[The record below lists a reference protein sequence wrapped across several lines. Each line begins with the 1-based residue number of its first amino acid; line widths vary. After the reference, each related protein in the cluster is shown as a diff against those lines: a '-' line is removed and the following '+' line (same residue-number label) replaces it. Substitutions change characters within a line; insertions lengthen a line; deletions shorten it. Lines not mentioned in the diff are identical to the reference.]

1 VAEWAAT
8 IEMAQREGH
17 GLEAPPIVRVSRDGK
32 LPLSFA
38 QQRLW
43 FLDQLEPGST
53 FYNIPS
59 AIKLT
64 GVLNIDAMERALTEI
79 VRRHEVLRTT
89 FSQVDG
95 EPQQII
101 SPAELFRLPVIDL
114 SHLPDD
120 ERQAEMQ
127 RLISEEAVRPFDLM
141 RGPLLRVTLLC
152 TGAEEH
158 TALLTQHH
166 IVSDGWSTG
175 ILIREVAAL
184 YTAYRAGRP
193 SPFEELPIQYADFAH
208 WQRQWLQGDAL
219 ERQLSYWRQ
228 QLAGAPTVLE
238 LPAARPR
245 PAVQTFRAAK
255 QKVEL
260 SREVT
265 EGLKA
270 LGRQTGVTLFM
281 SLLAAFDVLL
291 YRYGGQT
298 DLLIGTPIA
307 NRNRLETEALI
318 GFFIN
323 TLVLRID
330 LSGDPT
336 FIEVLQ
342 RVREVSFEAYAHQEM
357 PFEKLVEELQPDRSQ
372 NHSPLFQVMFV
383 LQNIEIDA
391 LELPGLSLSTYQEE
405 NKTAKF
411 DLLLTM
417 WETNDGM
424 GGFLKYNTDIFE
436 DHTIAKMVEHFQT
449 LIENLLADPQQ
460 HLSDSSFLTEDET
473 MGLTSADFPESG
485 LSQKDFESLIL
496 QLNSSSSL
504 K

>member
-1 VAEWAAT
+1 
-8 IEMAQREGH
+8 
-17 GLEAPPIVRVSRDGK
+17 
-32 LPLSFA
+32 
-38 QQRLW
+38 
-43 FLDQLEPGST
+43 
-53 FYNIPS
+53 
-59 AIKLT
+59 
-64 GVLNIDAMERALTEI
+64 
-79 VRRHEVLRTT
+79 
-89 FSQVDG
+89 
-95 EPQQII
+95 
-101 SPAELFRLPVIDL
+101 
-114 SHLPDD
+114 
-120 ERQAEMQ
+120 
-127 RLISEEAVRPFDLM
+127 
-141 RGPLLRVTLLC
+141 
-152 TGAEEH
+152 
-158 TALLTQHH
+158 
-166 IVSDGWSTG
+166 
-175 ILIREVAAL
+175 VAAL
-184 YTAYRAGRP
+184 YAAYRAGIP
-193 SPFEELPIQYADFAH
+193 SPLEELPIQYADFAH

-219 ERQLSYWRQ
+219 ERLLSYWRR
-228 QLAGAPTVLE
+228 QLAGASTVLE
-238 LPAARPR
+238 LPAAKPR

-255 QKVEL
+255 QWVEL

-291 YRYGGQT
+291 YRYSGQT

-342 RVREVSFEAYAHQEM
+342 RVREVSLEAYAHQEM

-383 LQNIEIDA
+383 LQNMEVDA
-391 LELPGLSLSTYQEE
+391 LELPGLLLRADQEE
-405 NKTAKF
+405 NWTAKF

-417 WETNDGM
+417 WEMNDGM
-424 GGFLKYNTDIFE
+424 GGFLKYNTDVF
-436 DHTIAKMVEHFQT
+436 DDTTIVNIVEHFQI

>member
-1 VAEWAAT
+1 
-8 IEMAQREGH
+8 M
-17 GLEAPPIVRVSRDGK
+17 
-32 LPLSFA
+32 
-38 QQRLW
+38 
-43 FLDQLEPGST
+43 
-53 FYNIPS
+53 
-59 AIKLT
+59 
-64 GVLNIDAMERALTEI
+64 
-79 VRRHEVLRTT
+79 
-89 FSQVDG
+89 
-95 EPQQII
+95 
-101 SPAELFRLPVIDL
+101 
-114 SHLPDD
+114 
-120 ERQAEMQ
+120 
-127 RLISEEAVRPFDLM
+127 
-141 RGPLLRVTLLC
+141 
-152 TGAEEH
+152 
-158 TALLTQHH
+158 
-166 IVSDGWSTG
+166 
-175 ILIREVAAL
+175 
-184 YTAYRAGRP
+184 
-193 SPFEELPIQYADFAH
+193 
-208 WQRQWLQGDAL
+208 
-219 ERQLSYWRQ
+219 SYWRR

-238 LPAARPR
+238 LPAAKPR
-245 PAVQTFRAAK
+245 PAVQTFRAA
-255 QKVEL
+255 QQRVEL

-342 RVREVSFEAYAHQEM
+342 RVREVSLEAYAHQEM

-383 LQNIEIDA
+383 LQNIAIDV
-391 LELPGLSLSTYQEE
+391 LELPGLSLSTYHEE
-405 NKTAKF
+405 NRTAKF

-417 WETNDGM
+417 CETNDGM
-424 GGFLKYNTDIFE
+424 EGFFKYNTDIFE
-436 DHTIAKMVEHFQT
+436 DNTITKMVKHFQT

-496 QLNSSSSL
+496 NLNSSSSL